1 MDSGRFRTPR
11 NAARTSAAGPA
22 SDAASGGPS
31 ACGAAPGTA
40 SAAGATPA
48 AGTAR
53 AHRAGRAPRALRGPR
68 AARIAAL
75 AAAGLLAT
83 VVPSAQAGAA
93 DPTPRVDLTVLVVD
107 DGGSAVRAITA
118 ELTGSG
124 IPYRTLDLNDADR
137 PVLTPA
143 FLSDPSDSA
152 TGRPRAR
159 YQGVVLPHE
168 AVFGPDS
175 AEQAALVAYEKA
187 FGIPQ
192 VDAYTW
198 AHPGVGLDY
207 TSDGGWSGVL
217 DGARAYVTPA
227 GQAGPF
233 RDLKGPLT
241 FEDNAPD
248 VSESYGYAG
257 RPRAGYTSY
266 LDMPTADGGRAAL
279 VGEYAHDGR
288 RELVVTFAYN
298 PHQRQF
304 RALARG
310 IVEWLTQGVHLGQ
323 SRNYLSVHV
332 DDVFAPDA
340 RWDTLRNCTPGD
352 LDCPGGD
359 GAAANPVR
367 MTADDAAYAAAWQK
381 SSGFLLDMVYNG
393 GQGEQWKTEHG
404 GTDPLAARLVA
415 DRAQYRWIN
424 HTYTHPF
431 LGCVQDAGTVPWS
444 CARTPAGATRWVS
457 RSAISAEIR
466 DNLDWALGK
475 GLPVDRTELVTGEH
489 SGLKT
494 LPQQPVDNPNLAGAL
509 ADNGV
514 RWTASD
520 NSREPAQRSVGT
532 GPSAAQT
539 VPRHPMNVYY
549 NVGTAAEMADEYN
562 WIYTSRAEGGSG
574 ICENNPASTCLPAP
588 LDTAT
593 GYAAYIVPREARTA
607 LTHVLGNDPRPHYV
621 HQSNLA
627 EERLL
632 YPVLDTVLADY
643 RALFADNTPL
653 VNPRQKD
660 VGIELNRRAAWDRA
674 LAAGQVTAYRIGST
688 VTVKAPSGVAVPV
701 TAPEGTRKQLL
712 LGTAAFGTSYAGTRS
727 AWTTPEVL
735 QSGITLKLPTI

>member
-1 MDSGRFRTPR
+1 MVSSRSRTPR
-11 NAARTSAAGPA
+11 TSRG
-22 SDAASGGPS
+22 ASGRRG
-31 ACGAAPGTA
+31 
-40 SAAGATPA
+40 
-48 AGTAR
+48 
-53 AHRAGRAPRALRGPR
+53 APRL
-68 AARIAAL
+68 AAL

-83 VVPSAQAGAA
+83 VLPSAQAGAA
-93 DPTPRVDLTVLVVD
+93 DPDPRIDLTVLVVD
-107 DGGSAVRAITA
+107 DGGSAVQAITA
-118 ELTGSG
+118 ELKGSG
-124 IPYRTLDLNDADR
+124 IPYRTLDLNDPGR
-137 PVLTPA
+137 PVLTA
-143 FLSDPSDSA
+143 GFLSEPSDSA

-175 AEQAALVAYEKA
+175 AEQAALVAYEKTY
-187 FGIPQ
+187 GIPQ

-217 DGARAYVTPA
+217 DGATAHVTPA

-233 RDLKGPLT
+233 RDLRGPLT
-241 FEDNAPD
+241 FEDNDPD

-266 LDMPTADGGRAAL
+266 LDMPAADGGRMSL

-298 PHQRQF
+298 RHQRQF

-310 IVEWLTQGVHLGQ
+310 IVEWLTQGVHLGR

-340 RWDTLRNCTPGD
+340 RWDTARNCTPGD

-359 GAAANPVR
+359 GEAGENPVR

-393 GQGEQWKTEHG
+393 GQGEQWKAEHG
-404 GTDPLAARLVA
+404 GTDPLAARLIA

-431 LGCVQDAGTVPWS
+431 LGCVQDATTVPWS
-444 CARTPAGATRWVS
+444 CARTSTGATAWVS
-457 RSAISAEIR
+457 RSEISAQIR
-466 DNLDWALGK
+466 DNLNWAYGK

-494 LPQQPVDNPNLAGAL
+494 LPQQPVDNPHLAGAL

-514 RWTASD
+514 KWTASD
-520 NSREPAQRSVGT
+520 NSREPAQRSLGT
-532 GPSAAQT
+532 GSGAAQT

-549 NVGTAAEMADEYN
+549 NVGTAAEMTDEYN
-562 WIYTSRAEGGSG
+562 WIYTSRADGGSG
-574 ICENNPASTCLPAP
+574 ICENNPSSTCLPAP

-593 GYAAYIVPREARTA
+593 GYQTHIVPQEARTA
-607 LTHVLGNDPRPHYV
+607 LSHVLGNDPRPHYV

-632 YPVLDTVLADY
+632 YPVLDKVLADY

-660 VGIELNRRAAWDRA
+660 VGTELNRRTAWERA
-674 LAAGQVTAYRIGST
+674 LGAGQVTAYRVGGT

-712 LGTAAFGTSYAGTRS
+712 LGTAAFGTAYAGTRS
-727 AWTTPEVL
+727 AWTTPEAL
-735 QSGITLKLPTI
+735 QSAVTLKLPTT